1 MNEEGGQSSKLSVP
15 PSATAVFSLPC
26 GQQDVAKAIVDGFL
40 AGRSVITVV
49 NLPGVACKPIIEAA
63 LTSLG
68 EQRTRIARVE
78 ESSISFF
85 GPPISAMDQLSVA
98 SEADAEN
105 KTRSDAAPDPVA
117 VINRALK
124 VLGCNPF
131 GEKRRLLVIESMQAL
146 APEAVE
152 ELARLT
158 MTGPPEIP
166 TQMLFVGDAA
176 YWHRLQA
183 AKFEEIRRR
192 IGIPLVVLP
201 PTRPA
206 KANSAAAASPN
217 PGIAEEQPTGP
228 RRRRLTLAPVILVGA
243 ALGIFGLLKA
253 DPDLSNRL
261 LAQMLTLWTA
271 FVDRAR
277 SLAG

>member
-1 MNEEGGQSSKLSVP
+1 MSSAPAS
-15 PSATAVFSLPC
+15 SAAISSLPS
-26 GQQDVAKAIVDGFL
+26 GQQDVVNALVDGFV

-49 NLPGVACKPIIEAA
+49 SLPGVACKPIIEAA
-63 LTSLG
+63 LIALG

-98 SEADAEN
+98 AEAEAED
-105 KTRSDAAPDPVA
+105 KARGDAAPDPVA

-131 GEKRRLLVIESMQAL
+131 GERRRLLVIKSIQAL
-146 APEAVE
+146 APEALE

-183 AKFEEIRRR
+183 ARFEETRRR
-192 IGIPLVVLP
+192 IGIPFVVLQPTAP
-201 PTRPA
+201 PKAAATMAVSSHPEPA
-206 KANSAAAASPN
+206 KRRLTRSN
-217 PGIAEEQPTGP
+217 
-228 RRRRLTLAPVILVGA
+228 RRRLGLALLILIGT
-243 ALGIFGLLKA
+243 ALGIVGLLKA

-261 LAQMLTLWTA
+261 LAQMSRVWPAL
-271 FVDRAR
+271 VDWGR